1 MLTSS
6 LASFRQGKFAVLYD
20 SSDRE
25 GEADLVLHASFASSK
40 AIQTLRKD
48 AGGLICFATSS
59 ELLKKTGLDYTT
71 NMLQNSN
78 VATIKEMVSTKT
90 PYGDSPAFSIWVNH
104 KKTFTGITDDDRAK
118 TFSELAKLASS
129 KDAKRSLIENF
140 YTPGHVPLL
149 FARDIKKRKGH
160 TELAVAL
167 SQLAKMPPAVI
178 ICEMLGNGSAL
189 SFEGAKLYANKNNL
203 PFIEGKQILDHL
215 QTSKIGGSNGI

>member
-59 ELLKKTGLDYTT
+59 EMLKKTGLDYTT
-71 NMLQNSN
+71 NMLQSSN
-78 VATIKEMVSTKT
+78 VSTVKEMVSTKT

-104 KKTFTGITDDDRAK
+104 KKTFTGITDIDRAK
-118 TFSELAKLASS
+118 TFSELAKLVSS
-129 KDAKRSLIENF
+129 KDAKRALIENF

-160 TELAVAL
+160 TELVVAL
-167 SQLAKMPPAVI
+167 SQLAKMPAAVI

-189 SFEGAKLYANKNNL
+189 SFVDAKKYAKKNKI
-203 PFIEGKQILDHL
+203 PFIEGKQIFNQLINNK
-215 QTSKIGGSNGI
+215 SGESNGL